1 MHPERRGGDR
11 RRAERRQAP
20 RSGPDRRKG
29 DRRGL
34 GWGAG
39 LLAGA
44 VLVGAPARSSAQ
56 IYTRTN
62 AQGVLEATDVPTR
75 PHEYRLAYPKRLGV
89 LIHSSAFRL
98 HAPAKNAFDE
108 HIDAAAALYQV
119 SSDLVRAVIQTE
131 SAFDHLAV
139 SSVGAQGLMQLMPAT
154 ARRFGV
160 ANPFDPRQNIFG
172 GVRYLRVLLNMFDG
186 DVVRATA
193 AYNAG
198 ETAVRRHGGVP
209 PYKETL
215 GYVRKIQALLTGA
228 GPEVAQASLSA
239 SAAQPVNAAASRPQP
254 RTLYR
259 WLDANG
265 VVHVGDTP
273 PPDLAYT
280 TLRSTD

>member
-1 MHPERRGGDR
+1 MYPERRGGDR
-11 RRAERRQAP
+11 RQRERRQTP
-20 RSGPDRRKG
+20 RGGTDRRKG
-29 DRRGL
+29 DRRLLGL
-34 GWGAG
+34 GAG
-39 LLAGA
+39 LLTGA
-44 VLVGAPARSSAQ
+44 VLLGAPARSNAQ

-62 AQGVLEATDVPTR
+62 AQGVVEATDVPER
-75 PHEYRLAYPKRLGV
+75 PQDYRLAYPKRLGIV
-89 LIHSSAFRL
+89 IHSSAFRL
-98 HAPAKNAFDE
+98 RAPTKNAFDE

-119 SSDLVRAVIQTE
+119 SGDLVRAVIQTE

-160 ANPFDPRQNIFG
+160 ANAFDPRQNIFG
-172 GVRYLRVLLNMFDG
+172 GVRYLRVLLNMFNG
-186 DVVRATA
+186 DVIRATA

-198 ETAVRRHGGVP
+198 ENAVRRHGGVP

-228 GPEVAQASLSA
+228 GPEVRQASLSA
-239 SAAQPVNAAASRPQP
+239 SAAQPVNEAASRPQP
-254 RTLYR
+254 RALYR
-259 WLDANG
+259 WLDASG

-273 PPDLAYT
+273 PRDLAYT

>member
-1 MHPERRGGDR
+1 MYPERRGGDR
-11 RRAERRQAP
+11 RQAERRHAP
-20 RSGPDRRKG
+20 RGGPDRRKG
-29 DRRGL
+29 DRRQL

-44 VLVGAPARSSAQ
+44 VLLGAPARSSAQ

-62 AQGVLEATDVPTR
+62 TQGVLEATDVPER

-89 LIHSSAFRL
+89 VIHSSAFRL
-98 HAPAKNAFDE
+98 RAPVKNAFDE

-119 SSDLVRAVIQTE
+119 SGDLVRAVIQTE

-160 ANPFDPRQNIFG
+160 ANSFDPRQNIFG
-172 GVRYLRVLLNMFDG
+172 GVRYLRVLLNMFSG
-186 DVVRATA
+186 DVIRATA

-198 ETAVRRHGGVP
+198 ENAVLRHGGVP
-209 PYKETL
+209 PYKETQ

-228 GPEVAQASLSA
+228 GPELRQASLSA
-239 SAAQPVNAAASRPQP
+239 SASQPANEAVSRAQP

-259 WLDANG
+259 WLDAKG
-265 VVHVGDTP
+265 IVHVAETP
-273 PPDLAYT
+273 PRDAAYT